1 VAVYSLTTTSQQVAS
16 ANVDCT
22 YVNSGS
28 ANALL
33 SWGDE
38 GNRGGDIVYAGQTR
52 NLRAPAAVFARTPS
66 GTSTLT
72 VTTAEP
78 VPAAIV
84 GTIDGGTP

>member
-1 VAVYSLTTTSQQVAS
+1 MAVYNLTTTDQQVAS
-16 ANVDCT
+16 AGVDYT

-33 SWGDE
+33 SWGDP
-38 GNRGGDIVYAGQTR
+38 GSKGGDIVYAGQTR

-66 GTSTLT
+66 GTTTLT
-72 VTTAEP
+72 VTTVEP
-78 VPAAIV
+78 APAALV